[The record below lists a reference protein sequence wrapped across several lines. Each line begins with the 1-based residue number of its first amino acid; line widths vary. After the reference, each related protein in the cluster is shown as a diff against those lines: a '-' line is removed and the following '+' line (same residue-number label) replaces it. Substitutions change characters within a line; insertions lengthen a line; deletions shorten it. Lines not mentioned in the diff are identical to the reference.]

1 MISVRLPPTFMPTTP
16 CSQPLMTLPPPS
28 GNSIGSRPGTREVSN
43 ILPCD
48 RRASGRYSQPVL
60 LTRTLVPSVASLP
73 VPTLLSVMIRES
85 AAGPTVAEPAT
96 TGAAAAEV
104 AAPGAAAGTVAT
116 GAAAAGAACWAWAIE
131 APNAASKAAINREL
145 RVMMCAFDEVL
156 DGAVQPSRIGRG
168 TIIAKP
174 YVATANMHTPLH
186 SQPPTGHRGQRA
198 SAAAMTRGRCGA
210 HHTA

>member
-1 MISVRLPPTFMPTTP
+1 
-16 CSQPLMTLPPPS
+16 
-28 GNSIGSRPGTREVSN
+28 
-43 ILPCD
+43 
-48 RRASGRYSQPVL
+48 
-60 LTRTLVPSVASLP
+60 
-73 VPTLLSVMIRES
+73 MIRES

-104 AAPGAAAGTVAT
+104 AAA

-186 SQPPTGHRGQRA
+186 SQPPPAIVA
-198 SAAAMTRGRCGA
+198 SAHRPPR
-210 HHTA
+210 

>member
-1 MISVRLPPTFMPTTP
+1 
-16 CSQPLMTLPPPS
+16 
-28 GNSIGSRPGTREVSN
+28 
-43 ILPCD
+43 
-48 RRASGRYSQPVL
+48 
-60 LTRTLVPSVASLP
+60 
-73 VPTLLSVMIRES
+73 MIRES

-186 SQPPTGHRGQRA
+186 QTGRRGQHA
-198 SAAAMTRGRCGA
+198 SAAAMRRAIRRKPHRVRGGGAAVSPAALRRRPCREPMRRRLLCGGRLGRVERWRGQVRA
-210 HHTA
+210 G

>member
-1 MISVRLPPTFMPTTP
+1 
-16 CSQPLMTLPPPS
+16 
-28 GNSIGSRPGTREVSN
+28 
-43 ILPCD
+43 
-48 RRASGRYSQPVL
+48 
-60 LTRTLVPSVASLP
+60 
-73 VPTLLSVMIRES
+73 MIRES

-96 TGAAAAEV
+96 TGAAAA
-104 AAPGAAAGTVAT
+104 AAGAAAGTAAT
-116 GAAAAGAACWAWAIE
+116 GAAAAGTACWAWAIE

-186 SQPPTGHRGQRA
+186 SQPPPAIVA
-198 SAAAMTRGRCGA
+198 SAHRPPR
-210 HHTA
+210 